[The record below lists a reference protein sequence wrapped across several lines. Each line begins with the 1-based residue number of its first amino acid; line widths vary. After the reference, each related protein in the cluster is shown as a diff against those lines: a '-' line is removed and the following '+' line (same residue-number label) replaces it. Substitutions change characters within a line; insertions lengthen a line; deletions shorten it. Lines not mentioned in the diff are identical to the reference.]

1 MSLEI
6 GSSAPEFKLK
16 DQHGAE
22 ISLSSFKGSKNVVVL
37 FYPFA
42 FSGICTGELCGLRDD
57 LAAFQND
64 DVQLIAISCDP
75 MYAQKAFAEKEG
87 YNFPVLADFWPH
99 GEASKAYG
107 VFNEERGCAVRGT
120 FIIDKSGVLRWQVV
134 NGLGDARSLADYK
147 AALAA
152 L

>member
-6 GSSAPEFKLK
+6 GSLAPDF
-16 DQHGAE
+16 E
-22 ISLSSFKGSKNVVVL
+22 INNQFGEKVSLSSFRGSKNVVLV

-42 FSGICTGELCGLRDD
+42 FSGTCTGELCALRDD

-64 DVQLIAISCDP
+64 GVQVIGISCDA
-75 MYAQKAFAEKEG
+75 MYTQKAFAEKEN
-87 YNFPVLADFWPH
+87 YSFPVLTDFWPH
-99 GEASKAYG
+99 GSVAKAYG
-107 VFNEERGCAVRGT
+107 VFLAEKGFATRGT
-120 FIIDKSGVLRWQVV
+120 FIIDKAGILRWQVI
-134 NGLGDARSLADYK
+134 NGPGEARNVADYK